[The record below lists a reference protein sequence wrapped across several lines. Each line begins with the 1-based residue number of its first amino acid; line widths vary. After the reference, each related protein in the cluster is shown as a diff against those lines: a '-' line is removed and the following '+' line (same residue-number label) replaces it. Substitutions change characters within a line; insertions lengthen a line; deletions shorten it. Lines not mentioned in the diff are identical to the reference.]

1 MTGKKTTIQSTWK
14 MNIRAWKIWW
24 KLCPRFFFSAG
35 ISSMVKALT
44 PYVTIF
50 LSAQIINELSGNQ
63 DVAVLAKWVILTL
76 TYTSLCALLN
86 SILKHWLNYEKSSAQ
101 SIDRQVYMKKMLDL
115 DYEDIERQPIFDLYS
130 QIIQTKYWSGWGIY
144 KTLLFFEE
152 LVTAFFQIL
161 GGISLSVSLFAAKVP
176 KGSELEPIN
185 HPLFAVGILMLLLL
199 IAVLSPICKTM
210 GDKYMTNYAKEA
222 RLGNRFFYFFGFM
235 SHDKKRAA
243 DLRMYQ
249 QQENICHPRMAE
261 CTMFSAHSDI
271 AKSAMGPMGLLHAL
285 SQGMSVI
292 LTGVVYLYVCLK
304 HGQALSE

>member
-1 MTGKKTTIQSTWK
+1 MQSAWK

-24 KLCPRFFFSAG
+24 KLCPGFFFSAG
-35 ISSMVKALT
+35 ISSIVKALT

-76 TYTSLCALLN
+76 TCTSLCALLN
-86 SILKHWLNYEKSSAQ
+86 SILKHWLNYEKNSAQ

-235 SHDKKRAA
+235 SHDKKERQTFVCINN
-243 DLRMYQ
+243 RK
-249 QQENICHPRMAE
+249 I
-261 CTMFSAHSDI
+261 
-271 AKSAMGPMGLLHAL
+271 
-285 SQGMSVI
+285 SVI
-292 LTGVVYLYVCLK
+292 LEWRNVPCSAHIPISQNLPWDLWDFCTHFHKVCL
-304 HGQALSE
+304 LF

>member
-115 DYEDIERQPIFDLYS
+115 DYEDIERSRFLIYILRLFRRNIGPDGEFIKPSFFSKTGYCIFPNP
-130 QIIQTKYWSGWGIY
+130 WG
-144 KTLLFFEE
+144 
-152 LVTAFFQIL
+152 
-161 GGISLSVSLFAAKVP
+161 
-176 KGSELEPIN
+176 N
-185 HPLFAVGILMLLLL
+185 
-199 IAVLSPICKTM
+199 
-210 GDKYMTNYAKEA
+210 
-222 RLGNRFFYFFGFM
+222 
-235 SHDKKRAA
+235 
-243 DLRMYQ
+243 
-249 QQENICHPRMAE
+249 
-261 CTMFSAHSDI
+261 
-271 AKSAMGPMGLLHAL
+271 
-285 SQGMSVI
+285 
-292 LTGVVYLYVCLK
+292 
-304 HGQALSE
+304 

>member
-1 MTGKKTTIQSTWK
+1 
-14 MNIRAWKIWW
+14 
-24 KLCPRFFFSAG
+24 
-35 ISSMVKALT
+35 
-44 PYVTIF
+44 
-50 LSAQIINELSGNQ
+50 
-63 DVAVLAKWVILTL
+63 
-76 TYTSLCALLN
+76 
-86 SILKHWLNYEKSSAQ
+86 
-101 SIDRQVYMKKMLDL
+101 MLDL

-235 SHDKKRAA
+235 SHDKKERQTFVCINN
-243 DLRMYQ
+243 RK
-249 QQENICHPRMAE
+249 I
-261 CTMFSAHSDI
+261 
-271 AKSAMGPMGLLHAL
+271 
-285 SQGMSVI
+285 SVI
-292 LTGVVYLYVCLK
+292 LEWRNVPCSAHIPISQNLPWDLWDFCTHFHKVCL
-304 HGQALSE
+304 LF

>member
-76 TYTSLCALLN
+76 TCTSLCALLN

-101 SIDRQVYMKKMLDL
+101 SIERQVYMKKMLDL

-144 KTLLFFEE
+144 KTLLFFD
-152 LVTAFFQIL
+152 TS
-161 GGISLSVSLFAAKVP
+161 GRSSLMSDGVPFA
-176 KGSELEPIN
+176 
-185 HPLFAVGILMLLLL
+185 
-199 IAVLSPICKTM
+199 
-210 GDKYMTNYAKEA
+210 
-222 RLGNRFFYFFGFM
+222 
-235 SHDKKRAA
+235 
-243 DLRMYQ
+243 
-249 QQENICHPRMAE
+249 
-261 CTMFSAHSDI
+261 
-271 AKSAMGPMGLLHAL
+271 
-285 SQGMSVI
+285 
-292 LTGVVYLYVCLK
+292 
-304 HGQALSE
+304 